1 MNELFYNI
9 IIIVVILVLFLAFIL
24 IAYFYSSYNNYKE
37 DVDTNFTKTKDYIN
51 KTVSVL
57 DNNIKTSINENNL
70 KINNTSNYI
79 NDINNKVN
87 RNDLKSTDNY
97 QELKTS
103 LTNTN
108 TNFSNFNTRLTSN
121 QDNLNRFD
129 NGLKQFFQ
137 FKAGNPAST
146 INQAL
151 FDYQFQV
158 GTNILSLDL
167 LRKVNAIAGI
177 TINTDTTAGVN
188 NNLSV
193 CDTTNSNCID
203 MNVDT
208 NGFNIYPRTS
218 GSLSNLNIYNK
229 SKNKVIAKLDTNTNE
244 IYLGGSG
251 EDAGM
256 LVKDNN
262 VYIKENR
269 LNLLKDGSLYGDAK
283 TIYNKNNRGTPQNY
297 NTYPINFADTHTSNS
312 ITGIY
317 SIVKGTETTPPI
329 INTVVINF
337 KASYNIPIG
346 TIISI
351 NIPELIN
358 IDTTDFDIPTTSYE
372 TSPTSILTSFKINM
386 STLKLTTSAIIQAN
400 QNIRIKTTN
409 AKYAIE
415 VSKYPEPV
423 ISNVF
428 NLRL

>member
-9 IIIVVILVLFLAFIL
+9 IIIVIILVLFLAFIL
-24 IAYFYSSYNNYKE
+24 IAYFYSSYNNYKD
-37 DVDTNFTKTKDYIN
+37 DVDTNFSKTKEYIN
-51 KTVSVL
+51 KTVVAL
-57 DNNIKTSINENNL
+57 DNNIKTSIQNNND

-79 NDINNKVN
+79 FDINNRVN
-87 RNDLKSTDNY
+87 RTDLRSTDNY
-97 QELKTS
+97 NELRS
-103 LTNTN
+103 SISNTN
-108 TNFSNFNTRLTSN
+108 LNISNFNTRLTSN
-121 QDNLNRFD
+121 SDNLNRFD
-129 NGLKQFFQ
+129 NGLKQFFK
-137 FKAGNPAST
+137 FNAGNPATT

-193 CDTTNSNCID
+193 CDISTSNCID

-208 NGFNIYPRTS
+208 NGFNIYPRTT
-218 GSLSNLNIYNK
+218 GGLSNLNIYNK
-229 SKNKVIAKLDTNTNE
+229 SKNKVIAKFDTNTNE

-269 LNLLKDGSLYGDAK
+269 LNLLKDGSLYGDVK
-283 TIYNKNNRGTPQNY
+283 TVYNKNNRGTPQTF
-297 NTYPINFADTHTSNS
+297 NTYQVSFADTHTTNS

-317 SIVKGTETTPPI
+317 SITAGTTGTPPPFTI
-329 INTVVINF
+329 IINF
-337 KASYNIPIG
+337 KASYNIPSNTNI
-346 TIISI
+346 TI
-351 NIPELIN
+351 NIPEL
-358 IDTTDFDIPTTSYE
+358 TPTLLDKQILTGTE
-372 TSPTSILTSFKINM
+372 TSISGLLGTNGLVLSGNN
-386 STLKLTTSAIIQAN
+386 LKLTTSAIIPAN
-400 QNIRIKTTN
+400 QNIRIKTTSGD
-409 AKYAIE
+409 Y
-415 VSKYPEPV
+415 VVDTTRYPEPV

-428 NLRL
+428 SLRQ